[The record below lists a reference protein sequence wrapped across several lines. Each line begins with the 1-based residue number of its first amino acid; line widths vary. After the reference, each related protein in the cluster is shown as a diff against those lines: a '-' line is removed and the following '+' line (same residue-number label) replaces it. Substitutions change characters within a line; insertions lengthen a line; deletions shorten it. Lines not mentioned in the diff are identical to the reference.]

1 MNADKPIREI
11 MTTKMVTVNPEANVR
26 NIKDIFEKN
35 DFHHL
40 PVVDRGEE
48 LVGII
53 SKEDFFKVAY
63 ILSLGS
69 NHQPMDGPYASLKA
83 MDFMT
88 KYPLVLDPEDTLGLA
103 ADIFLAN
110 KFHALP
116 IVEDGR
122 LIGIVTTHDLL
133 KSAFNSRFINK
144 ENEEIEEEMNG

>member
-1 MNADKPIREI
+1 
-11 MTTKMVTVNPEANVR
+11 MTTRMVTVNPDANAK
-26 NIKDIFEKN
+26 NIKEIFEKN
-35 DFHHL
+35 EFHHL

-63 ILSLGS
+63 ILSLGEMGGERVE
-69 NHQPMDGPYASLKA
+69 NGYASLKA
-83 MDFMT
+83 KDFMT
-88 KYPLVLDPEDTLGLA
+88 KYPLVVDPEDTLGLA

-122 LIGIVTTHDLL
+122 LIGIITTHDLL
-133 KSAFNSRFINK
+133 KSAFNSKTIDK
-144 ENEEIEEEMNG
+144 ETEEMEEEVNG